1 MSKSTQAYSTKTEA
15 ENLVVDV
22 VALRATLL
30 EEERLCE
37 FEWLLRVAIDA
48 ELASDEHKD
57 AVVHWWLVV
66 ELSTVGVK
74 SQVRKSAKLLHDRLR
89 SHELFTLVWKHARGG
104 VKVAKLASVRG
115 QRLVVVLDELRA
127 NCVEVC
133 HACLVFSLSAAKVK

>member
-57 AVVHWWLVV
+57 AVVH
-66 ELSTVGVK
+66 
-74 SQVRKSAKLLHDRLR
+74 
-89 SHELFTLVWKHARGG
+89 
-104 VKVAKLASVRG
+104 
-115 QRLVVVLDELRA
+115 
-127 NCVEVC
+127 
-133 HACLVFSLSAAKVK
+133 